1 MKGATDPEGPK
12 ICVTAFVDEYYY
24 DEHPLTGV
32 KSQTL
37 WKQFVNKADRTMH
50 ILSDSSVSKD
60 LESSTTGSVV
70 TIQQHSIQSFFNT
83 EEDETALLTA
93 WGLEHADE
101 FPDIWLWGDNSSA
114 GNTDLFNGMLNTCK
128 LWGLCDA
135 SSTTFNSGKAWA
147 DYMNIEVNNDTP
159 QLRPDG
165 THDRLRYSCMT
176 RNRDN
181 NGDGKIDRDEVRWY
195 AASIRQLIGIYVGEG
210 VISPTS
216 RLYNRSPEDRKN
228 STPSKWMQHVCSSTW
243 QGDGESLVWAEEGIS
258 TGPYGKNQEGALE
271 EMSVRCVRNFGMD
284 ANHSLED
291 IPQDYVQKEQNP
303 VNKATVYNLSF
314 VNKASLRD
322 YSSIELPLHLEN
334 EKENYL
340 SEKFEVATEFV
351 SSESHTFKEFNEAI
365 TTAISKGDSNPYCPK
380 GYRTPNQREIAI
392 MAYNKLYDGTEFN
405 SSKGNM
411 MSRTAFSFG
420 YYGSKTVK
428 DKYGYGY
435 SSVITL
441 HTAMK
446 ASTTRCV
453 KDIRVD

>member
-1 MKGATDPEGPK
+1 M
-12 ICVTAFVDEYYY
+12 
-24 DEHPLTGV
+24 
-32 KSQTL
+32 
-37 WKQFVNKADRTMH
+37 
-50 ILSDSSVSKD
+50 
-60 LESSTTGSVV
+60 
-70 TIQQHSIQSFFNT
+70 
-83 EEDETALLTA
+83 
-93 WGLEHADE
+93 DE
-101 FPDIWLWGDNSSA
+101 FPDMWQWGANTSA

-128 LWGLCDA
+128 LWGLCGS
-135 SSTTFNSGKAWA
+135 SSTTFNTGKSWSN
-147 DYMNIEVNNDTP
+147 YMNIEVNNDTP
-159 QLRPDG
+159 QLLADG
-165 THDRLRYSCMT
+165 THNTLRYSCMT

-216 RLYNRSPEDRKN
+216 RLYNRSPEDRK
-228 STPSKWMQHVCSSTW
+228 TSKWMQHVCSSTW
-243 QGDGESLVWAEEGIS
+243 QDSGESLVWAEEGIS
-258 TGPYGKNQEGALE
+258 TGPYGVDQEGASE

-291 IPQDYVQKEQNP
+291 LPQDYVQKEQNP
-303 VNKATVYNLSF
+303 DNGATVYNLSF

-340 SEKFEVATEFV
+340 YEKFEVATEFV
-351 SSESHTFKEFNEAI
+351 SGNSLTFQGFNEAI
-365 TTAISKGDSNPYCPK
+365 TTAISQGGSNPYCPK
-380 GYRTPNQREIAI
+380 GYRTPNQREMAI

-405 SSKGNM
+405 YYNGSYQNM
-411 MSRTAFSFG
+411 ISRTAFSFG
-420 YYGSKTVK
+420 NYGLKTV

-441 HTAMK
+441 WNTMT

>member
-1 MKGATDPEGPK
+1 M
-12 ICVTAFVDEYYY
+12 
-24 DEHPLTGV
+24 
-32 KSQTL
+32 
-37 WKQFVNKADRTMH
+37 
-50 ILSDSSVSKD
+50 
-60 LESSTTGSVV
+60 
-70 TIQQHSIQSFFNT
+70 
-83 EEDETALLTA
+83 
-93 WGLEHADE
+93 DE
-101 FPDIWLWGDNSSA
+101 FPDMWQWGANTSA

-128 LWGLCDA
+128 LWGLCGP
-135 SSTTFNSGKAWA
+135 SSTTFITEVPWSN
-147 DYMNIEVNNDTP
+147 YMNIEVNNDTP
-159 QLRPDG
+159 QLLDDG
-165 THDRLRYSCMT
+165 THNKLRYSCMT

-243 QGDGESLVWAEEGIS
+243 QGNGESLVWAEEGIS
-258 TGPYGKNQEGALE
+258 TGPYGANQEGALE

-340 SEKFEVATEFV
+340 YKKFEVATEFV
-351 SSESHTFKEFNEAI
+351 SSESHKFQDFNEAI
-365 TTAISKGDSNPYCPK
+365 TTAISKGESNPYCPK
-380 GYRTPNQREIAI
+380 GYRTPNQREMAI

-405 SSKGNM
+405 YYNGSYQNM
-411 MSRTAFSFG
+411 ISRTAFSFG
-420 YYGSKTVK
+420 NYGLKTVDTK
-428 DKYGYGY
+428 FGYGY

-441 HTAMK
+441 DRAMQ

>member
-1 MKGATDPEGPK
+1 
-12 ICVTAFVDEYYY
+12 
-24 DEHPLTGV
+24 
-32 KSQTL
+32 
-37 WKQFVNKADRTMH
+37 
-50 ILSDSSVSKD
+50 
-60 LESSTTGSVV
+60 
-70 TIQQHSIQSFFNT
+70 
-83 EEDETALLTA
+83 
-93 WGLEHADE
+93 
-101 FPDIWLWGDNSSA
+101 
-114 GNTDLFNGMLNTCK
+114 
-128 LWGLCDA
+128 
-135 SSTTFNSGKAWA
+135 
-147 DYMNIEVNNDTP
+147 MNIEVNNDTP
-159 QLRPDG
+159 QLLADG
-165 THDRLRYSCMT
+165 THNKLRYSCMT

-216 RLYNRSPEDRKN
+216 RLYNRSPEDRANKD
-228 STPSKWMQHVCSSTW
+228 TPAKWMQHVCSSTW
-243 QGDGESLVWAEEGIS
+243 QGNGESLVWAEEGIS
-258 TGPYGKNQEGALE
+258 TGPYGANQEGALN

-291 IPQDYVQKEQNP
+291 IPQDYVQKEKNP
-303 VNKATVYNLSF
+303 DNGATVYNLSF

-340 SEKFEVATEFV
+340 YKKFEVATKFV
-351 SSESHTFKEFNEAI
+351 SSESHKFQDFNEAI
-365 TTAISKGDSNPYCPK
+365 TTAISKGETNPYCPK

-405 SSKGNM
+405 YYNGSSKGNM

-428 DKYGYGY
+428 DKFGYGY

-441 HTAMK
+441 YKTMQ

>member
-1 MKGATDPEGPK
+1 MD
-12 ICVTAFVDEYYY
+12 
-24 DEHPLTGV
+24 
-32 KSQTL
+32 
-37 WKQFVNKADRTMH
+37 
-50 ILSDSSVSKD
+50 
-60 LESSTTGSVV
+60 
-70 TIQQHSIQSFFNT
+70 
-83 EEDETALLTA
+83 
-93 WGLEHADE
+93 
-101 FPDIWLWGDNSSA
+101 
-114 GNTDLFNGMLNTCK
+114 
-128 LWGLCDA
+128 
-135 SSTTFNSGKAWA
+135 
-147 DYMNIEVNNDTP
+147 IEVNNDTP
-159 QLRPDG
+159 QLKADG
-165 THDRLRYSCMT
+165 THNKLRYSCMT

-216 RLYNRSPEDRKN
+216 RLYNRSPEDRVDSDPK
-228 STPSKWMQHVCSSTW
+228 KWMQHVCSSTW
-243 QGDGESLVWAEEGIS
+243 QSGGEALVWAEEGIS
-258 TGPYGKNQEGALE
+258 TGSYGANQEGARA

-291 IPQDYVQKEQNP
+291 LPQDYVQKEQNP
-303 VNKATVYNLSF
+303 DNGATVYNLSF

-351 SSESHTFKEFNEAI
+351 SGNSLLFQEFNEAI
-365 TTAISKGDSNPYCPK
+365 TTAISQGGSNPYCPK
-380 GYRTPNQREIAI
+380 GYRTPNQREMAI

-405 SSKGNM
+405 YYNGSSKGKM

-420 YYGSKTVK
+420 YYGSKTVPTK
-428 DKYGYGY
+428 FGYGY
-435 SSVITL
+435 STNITL
-441 HTAMK
+441 DKAMT